1 MSTPFNDPIGAAI
14 LAYEQTGVSQDIEV
28 TSDICE
34 DDVIPS
40 AYLFRSYAEMP
51 PFEKL
56 ALDRCKGK
64 VLDVGAG
71 AGIHAAYLKEK
82 GFDVTSIDT
91 SEGAVNSM
99 QQRGLKAECIDF
111 EAYTKEKF
119 DTLLILMNGLGLA
132 GRIEDL
138 PRFLKHAAS
147 LLNEGGKI
155 LCDST
160 DIQYLY
166 EDEEGAI
173 WMDLNA
179 SYYGN
184 VQFQMK
190 FDQHDSGWFNWLYID
205 PERLE
210 LIADENGFA
219 CNFIYEENDQYLVEL
234 TRI

>member
-1 MSTPFNDPIGAAI
+1 MSIPTNDPIGAAL
-14 LAYEQTGVSQDIEV
+14 LAYEATGVSQDIEV
-28 TSDICE
+28 ISDICE

-40 AYLFRSYAEMP
+40 AYLFRTFLEMP
-51 PFEKL
+51 PIEKL
-56 ALDRCKGK
+56 ALERCTGK

-71 AGIHAAYLKEK
+71 AGIHATYLKEK

-91 SEGAVNSM
+91 SVGAVQSM
-99 QQRGLKAECIDF
+99 QQRGLKAECIAF
-111 EAYTKEKF
+111 EAYNAEQF

-166 EDEEGAI
+166 EDEEGGL

-190 FDQHDSGWFNWLYID
+190 FANYTSDWFNWLYID

-210 LIADENGFA
+210 SIADECGFA
-219 CNFIYEENDQYLVEL
+219 CNFLYEENDQYLVEL

>member
-1 MSTPFNDPIGAAI
+1 MNDPIGAAL

-40 AYLFRSYAEMP
+40 AYLFRTYSEMP

-56 ALDRCKGK
+56 ALDRCQGK

-71 AGIHAAYLKEK
+71 AGIHAAYLKEI

-91 SEGAVNSM
+91 SEGAVKSM
-99 QQRGLKAECIDF
+99 QQRGLNAECIAF
-111 EAYTKEKF
+111 EDYNKAKY

-138 PRFLKHAAS
+138 PRFLQHAAS

-166 EDEEGAI
+166 EDEEGGL

-205 PERLE
+205 PKRLE
-210 LIADENGFA
+210 SIADENGFS
-219 CNFIYEENDQYLVEL
+219 CHFIYEENDQYLVEL
-234 TRI
+234 TRK

>member
-99 QQRGLKAECIDF
+99 QQRGLKAECIAF

-210 LIADENGFA
+210 FIADENGFA